1 RFRPRKTHCRQR
13 HRGRSSTEPPH
24 GVQDCDRK
32 QPTLPRRA
40 GKRRR
45 YGVQVSSACA
55 PSGASR
61 VWSSV
66 ALLVCLTVGGC
77 QKAPADLREWTPK
90 DHTNTGNNP
99 AAQSGQVNANPEPAE
114 APPKGLDP
122 VTLAT
127 WASQCSSCHGRIGK
141 GDGPN
146 GKMLKATDLSQP
158 SWQAQVTDE
167 QIAQS
172 ITKGKNAMPAF
183 ANLPPETVENLIWLV
198 RWFNTDQAAVQ
209 ARIERS
215 KATDSASSAAPAP
228 SSASTTSR
236 DA

>member
-1 RFRPRKTHCRQR
+1 MSP
-13 HRGRSSTEPPH
+13 
-24 GVQDCDRK
+24 
-32 QPTLPRRA
+32 
-40 GKRRR
+40 
-45 YGVQVSSACA
+45 SAA

-61 VWSSV
+61 AWSSV
-66 ALLVCLTVGGC
+66 AAVLFCSMLGGC
-77 QKAPADLREWTPK
+77 QKAPTDLREWTPK
-90 DHTNTGNNP
+90 DHTNTSNNS
-99 AAQSGQVNANPEPAE
+99 AAQSGQVNATPEPAE

-127 WASQCSSCHGRIGK
+127 WGTQCASCHGRIGK

-158 SWQAQVTDE
+158 SWQAQVADE

-183 ANLPPETVENLIWLV
+183 ANLPPETVENLVWLV
-198 RWFNTDQAAVQ
+198 RWFNTDQTAVQ

-215 KATDSASSAAPAP
+215 KGTSPTDTATSPGAAPTTGSSALGTAASPGVAPTTG
-228 SSASTTSR
+228 SSATAPRSAPTT
-236 DA
+236 AP